1 MKSLGIYSIIK
12 IHKRGTEKYSNIKI
26 SNEEEKIMIISHKLT
41 AEVRMEEYK
50 QVAYNYSILTE
61 KKSSKNVKRPFLNK
75 LISALSL

>member
-50 QVAYNYSILTE
+50 QVAYNNSILTE

>member
-50 QVAYNYSILTE
+50 QVAYNNSILTE
-61 KKSSKNVKRPFLNK
+61 KKSSENVKRPFLNK